1 MSAIC
6 LRSLYCKERGD
17 RFAHVQSFLKSDES
31 ESLFFKDRR
40 ERKGERVNS
49 QHCLC
54 PSVSM
59 WQKPYFISLY
69 CTMYMYIL
77 SINHCDLQYS
87 TGILYHNLS
96 LPAVIFID
104 ISIYIYSI
112 LSFQGRQKKNIC
124 KEDSMVGDNS
134 TEESSI
140 IPQVTTEDSM
150 VGDNSTEESSII
162 SQVTAE

>member
-1 MSAIC
+1 
-6 LRSLYCKERGD
+6 
-17 RFAHVQSFLKSDES
+17 
-31 ESLFFKDRR
+31 
-40 ERKGERVNS
+40 
-49 QHCLC
+49 
-54 PSVSM
+54 
-59 WQKPYFISLY
+59 
-69 CTMYMYIL
+69 MYMYIL
-77 SINHCDLQYS
+77 GINHCDLQYS

-104 ISIYIYSI
+104 ISIYIYSL

-150 VGDNSTEESSII
+150 VGDNSMEECSII
-162 SQVTAE
+162 PQETTEDSMVGDNIYGGEFDHSTGNHRVVHTVLTST